1 MTNGY
6 DHSDKADKAI
16 LMAAF
21 AKMDAVALAVAMGST
36 WALLLLLATAILLLK
51 GAPEG
56 AEIGG
61 HLELLGIYLPGYRVS
76 WGGGLLGAFYVWILG
91 ALTGYVLAVLWN
103 LTHYLYVVMIV
114 VRSAWWRLMAE

>member
-1 MTNGY
+1 MTNK
-6 DHSDKADKAI
+6 SDSADKAI

-21 AKMDAVALAVAMGST
+21 AKMDAVALAVAVGTT
-36 WALLLLLATAILLLK
+36 WALMLMLATAILLLK

-56 AEIGG
+56 QEIGG

-76 WGGGLLGAFYVWILG
+76 WGGGLLGACYVWL
-91 ALTGYVLAVLWN
+91 LTGFLLALLWN
-103 LTHYLYVVMIV
+103 MTHYLYVVMIV